1 MTTNGTL
8 DQPLMTVAPAVLRGI
23 LVEQRQSWE
32 TQRARL
38 LISMEVQ
45 MEIARALGVDKAEI
59 IKDLEAQLQQC
70 VVALKVLDAR
80 LSDVA

>member
-1 MTTNGTL
+1 MTTNGTV
-8 DQPLMTVAPAVLRGI
+8 DQPLTTVAPSVLRGI

-32 TQRARL
+32 AQRARL

-45 MEIARALGVDKAEI
+45 MEIANVLEVDKAEI

-70 VVALKVLDAR
+70 VVALRVLDAR